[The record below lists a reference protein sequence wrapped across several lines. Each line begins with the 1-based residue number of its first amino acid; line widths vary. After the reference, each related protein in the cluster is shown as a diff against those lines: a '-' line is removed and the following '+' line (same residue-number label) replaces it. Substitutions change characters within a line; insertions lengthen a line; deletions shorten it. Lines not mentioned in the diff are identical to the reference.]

1 MHVGKWGSWALLV
14 SLSFVLV
21 AAVKR
26 WEGTFYGEVG
36 TIPAVTPADP
46 LSGRTRLRG
55 AAPPA
60 ESGKVTARA
69 MHHPRSRESVSGSG

>member
-26 WEGTFYGEVG
+26 WEGTFYGDVG
-36 TIPAVTPADP
+36 TIPTVTPADP
-46 LSGRTRLRG
+46 SRPSDPNSAG
-55 AAPPA
+55 AATPA
-60 ESGKVTARA
+60 K
-69 MHHPRSRESVSGSG
+69 SVSGSW